1 MGDKRV
7 GRGGAAARSV
17 REESVRESPTPKRGV
32 GPKVVARSAR
42 QTRSQG
48 SGRSSHRAGDRT
60 VANSRTLTDQQR
72 LDEFRK
78 TFYQSILPDLPP
90 IPGFHVCWLTTTNP
104 RDPIVARL
112 RLGYEPVTTRDV
124 PGWEYASVK
133 TGEYAG
139 CIGVNEMVAF
149 KLPEHLYEAYMY
161 EAHHVQPLDQEQRLS
176 MVNEIKET
184 AARAAK
190 RGDRGIQIDEEQGQR
205 SLGRSR
211 EPPSFSD
218 TLDNRDYPE

>member
-1 MGDKRV
+1 MSDKRIGNRAEKS
-7 GRGGAAARSV
+7 GRSKK
-17 REESVRESPTPKRGV
+17 EPESKRDS
-32 GPKVVARSAR
+32 GPKIVARSAR
-42 QTRSQG
+42 QTRSAG
-48 SGRSSHRAGDRT
+48 RGRSSHRSGDRT

-78 TFYQSILPDLPP
+78 TFYHSVLPDLPP

-112 RLGYEPVTTRDV
+112 RLGYEPVTTHDV
-124 PGWEYASVK
+124 PGWEYASLK
-133 TGEYAG
+133 TGEYSG

-161 EAHHVQPLDQEQRLS
+161 EAHHAQPLDQEQRLS
-176 MVNEIKET
+176 AVHEIKEM
-184 AARAAK
+184 AARNAK
-190 RGDRGIQIDEEQGQR
+190 RGDRGIQVDEERGQAE
-205 SLGRSR
+205 LGRDR

-218 TLDNRDYPE
+218 TLDNRDYPD